1 MDQTALTSLL
11 DQLIADWEDEVV
23 EFKRGK
29 DSYSASDLGKY
40 LSALANEAN
49 LRGKDRAWI
58 VFGVDNKTRQVVG
71 TTYKESSE
79 HLQATKK
86 QVLDGTSSITF
97 RDIHELLHPDG
108 RVILFEVP
116 AAPRG
121 MPITWSG
128 HAYGRAG
135 ESLIALPQ
143 DKLDE
148 IRNQTIATDW
158 TAQVVEGAT
167 IDDLDLV
174 ALATARDRFIE
185 KHAPRITPA
194 EVAGWN
200 DITFLDRAK
209 VTQNGAI
216 TRTALLLL
224 GKKEATWRLS
234 PHPSEITWSLRGE
247 EQAYEHFYPPFL
259 LASSAVYARIR
270 NVQIRILPQDQ
281 LLAHE
286 VSKYDQRVVLE
297 ALHNC
302 IAHQDYRGNGRI
314 VVTEYPD
321 RLTFESEGG
330 FVDGVPTDYAT
341 GVRSTPRRYRN
352 NWLVQAMAELN
363 MIDQMGYGIQR
374 IYEAQRR
381 RFFPLPDFDVS
392 DPTAVR
398 LTIHGRVVDPA
409 YSRLLMQQTDLDLE
423 DVVNLDRVQKK
434 LQITD
439 DALRR
444 LRRQGLIEGRK
455 PNIFVSGKIA
465 AATATK
471 AEYIK
476 QRSFNDAHYEE
487 MVLSFLSKFG
497 TASRKDIDS
506 LLDDKLGE
514 ALSPKQRH
522 DKIGNLLSG
531 LRKKDIIFNDGPRSA
546 PQWKLR
552 TNAEHSTNES
562 TKPRKNFTKEGGLK

>member
-1 MDQTALTSLL
+1 MDQTSLTSLL
-11 DQLIADWEDEVV
+11 DQLIAHWEDEVV

-58 VFGVDNKTRQVVG
+58 VFGIDNNTRKVVG
-71 TTYKESSE
+71 TTYKPSPDQ
-79 HLQATKK
+79 LQATKK
-86 QVLDGTSSITF
+86 QVLDGTGSITF
-97 RDIHELLHPDG
+97 REIHELLNPDG

-128 HAYGRAG
+128 HSYGRAG
-135 ESLIALPQ
+135 ESLVALPQ

-158 TAQVVEGAT
+158 TAQVVAGAT
-167 IDDLDLV
+167 IDDLDPV
-174 ALATARDRFIE
+174 AVATARERFVE

-200 DITFLDRAK
+200 DSTFLDRAK

-224 GKKEATWRLS
+224 GKKESAWQLS
-234 PHPSEITWSLRGE
+234 PHPAEITWSLRGE
-247 EQAYEHFYPPFL
+247 EQAYEHFYTPFL

-286 VSKYDQRVVLE
+286 VSKYDQSVVLE

-302 IAHQDYRGNGRI
+302 IAHQDYSRNGRI
-314 VVTEYPD
+314 VVTEYLD

-330 FVDGVPTDYAT
+330 FVDGNPTDYAT
-341 GVRSTPRRYRN
+341 GVCSTPRRYRN

-381 RFFPLPDFDVS
+381 RFFPLPDYDVTGL
-392 DPTAVR
+392 TAVR

-409 YSRLLMQQTDLDLE
+409 YSRLLMQQSDLDLV

-434 LQITD
+434 LLITD
-439 DALRR
+439 DAIRHLRR
-444 LRRQGLIEGRK
+444 RNLIEGRK
-455 PNIFVSGKIA
+455 PNFHVSAKVA
-465 AATATK
+465 AATATMADYVRTRAQDDEFYAK
-471 AEYIK
+471 
-476 QRSFNDAHYEE
+476 
-487 MVLSFLSKFG
+487 
-497 TASRKDIDS
+497 
-506 LLDDKLGE
+506 LLTDYLAGAGHATRREVDQLLVDKLSE
-514 ALSPKQRH
+514 ALTPEQRTK
-522 DKIGNLLSG
+522 KIANLLTK
-531 LRKKDIIFNDGPRSA
+531 LRRQGVIVNSGPRAA
-546 PQWKLR
+546 PQWMLAER
-552 TNAEHSTNES
+552 NA
-562 TKPRKNFTKEGGLK
+562 R

>member
-29 DSYSASDLGKY
+29 DSYSSSDLGKY

-58 VFGVDNKTRQVVG
+58 VFGVDDKTRKVVG
-71 TTYKESSE
+71 TTYKQVPDQ
-79 HLQATKK
+79 LQATKK
-86 QVLDGTSSITF
+86 QVLDGTGSITF
-97 RDIHELLHPDG
+97 RHIHELLHPAG
-108 RVILFEVP
+108 RAILFEVP

-135 ESLIALPQ
+135 ESLVALPQ

-158 TAQVVEGAT
+158 TAQVATGAT
-167 IDDLDLV
+167 IDDLDPV
-174 ALATARDRFIE
+174 AIATARERFAQ
-185 KHAPRITPA
+185 KHAPRITPS
-194 EVAGWN
+194 EVAAWS
-200 DITFLDRAK
+200 DSTFLDRAK

-224 GKKEATWRLS
+224 GKKESAWRLS
-234 PHPSEITWSLRGE
+234 PHPAEITWSLRGE

-270 NVQIRILPQDQ
+270 NVQIRMLPQDQ

-286 VSKYDQRVVLE
+286 VSKYDQGVVLE

-302 IAHQDYRGNGRI
+302 IAHQDYARNGRI
-314 VVTEYPD
+314 VVTEYLD
-321 RLTFESEGG
+321 RLTFENEGG
-330 FVDGVPTDYAT
+330 FVDGDPTDYAT
-341 GVRSTPRRYRN
+341 GARSTPRRYRN

-381 RFFPLPDFDVS
+381 RFFPLPDYDVS

-409 YSRLLMQQTDLDLE
+409 YSRLLMQQTDLNLV

-434 LQITD
+434 LPITD
-439 DALRR
+439 DAVRHLRR
-444 LRRQGLIEGRK
+444 RELIEGRK
-455 PNIFVSGKIA
+455 PNFHVSARVA
-465 AATATK
+465 AATATMADYVRTRGQDDEFYAK
-471 AEYIK
+471 LLTDYLAGAGSATRREVD
-476 QRSFNDAHYEE
+476 Q
-487 MVLSFLSKFG
+487 L
-497 TASRKDIDS
+497 
-506 LLDDKLGE
+506 LLDKLSD
-514 ALSPKQRH
+514 ALTPEQRTK
-522 DKIGNLLSG
+522 KIGNLLTK
-531 LRKKDIIFNDGPRSA
+531 LRRQGVIVNAGPRA
-546 PQWKLR
+546 TPQWML
-552 TNAEHSTNES
+552 AE
-562 TKPRKNFTKEGGLK
+562 RKSQ

>member
-1 MDQTALTSLL
+1 MDQSTLASLL
-11 DQLIADWEDEVV
+11 DQLIAHWEDEVV

-29 DSYSASDLGKY
+29 DSYSSSDLGKY

-58 VFGVDNKTRQVVG
+58 VFGVDNATRKVVG
-71 TTYKESSE
+71 TTYKQNPDQ
-79 HLQATKK
+79 LQATKK
-86 QVLDGTSSITF
+86 QILDGTGSITF
-97 RDIHELLHPDG
+97 RDIHELVHPDG

-128 HAYGRAG
+128 HPYGRAG
-135 ESLIALPQ
+135 ESLVALPQ

-158 TAQVVEGAT
+158 SAQVVAGAT
-167 IDDLDLV
+167 IDDLDPV
-174 ALATARDRFIE
+174 AIATARERFAE
-185 KHAPRITPA
+185 KHTPRITPA
-194 EVAGWN
+194 EVAGWS
-200 DITFLDRAK
+200 DSTFLDRAK

-224 GKKEATWRLS
+224 GKKESAWRLS
-234 PHPSEITWSLRGE
+234 PHPAEITWSLRGE
-247 EQAYEHFYPPFL
+247 EQAYEHFYSPFL

-286 VSKYDQRVVLE
+286 VSKYDQSVVLE

-302 IAHQDYRGNGRI
+302 IAHQDYGRNGRI
-314 VVTEYPD
+314 VVTEYLD

-330 FVDGVPTDYAT
+330 FVDGDPTDYAT
-341 GVRSTPRRYRN
+341 GARSTPRRYRN

-381 RFFPLPDFDVS
+381 RFFPLPDYDLS
-392 DPTAVR
+392 DPNAVK

-409 YSRLLMQQTDLDLE
+409 YSRLLMQHTDLDLV

-434 LQITD
+434 LPITED
-439 DALRR
+439 SIQRLRRRGLIDGRKPNFRVSAKVAAATATMADYVRTRPQDDEFYAKLLTDYLERAGQASRREVDQLLLDKLSDALS
-444 LRRQGLIEGRK
+444 LDQKVGKISNLLTKFKRQGLIENVGSKRASK
-455 PNIFVSGKIA
+455 WKL
-465 AATATK
+465 
-471 AEYIK
+471 AE
-476 QRSFNDAHYEE
+476 
-487 MVLSFLSKFG
+487 
-497 TASRKDIDS
+497 
-506 LLDDKLGE
+506 
-514 ALSPKQRH
+514 
-522 DKIGNLLSG
+522 
-531 LRKKDIIFNDGPRSA
+531 KKDG
-546 PQWKLR
+546 
-552 TNAEHSTNES
+552 
-562 TKPRKNFTKEGGLK
+562 

>member
-1 MDQTALTSLL
+1 MDQSVLTSLL
-11 DQLIADWEDEVV
+11 DQLIAHWEDEVV

-58 VFGVDNKTRQVVG
+58 VFGIDNDTRKVVG
-71 TTYKESSE
+71 TTYKGNPDQ
-79 HLQATKK
+79 LQATKK
-86 QVLDGTSSITF
+86 QILDGTGSITF
-97 RDIHELLHPDG
+97 REIHELLHPDG

-128 HAYGRAG
+128 HPYGRAG

-158 TAQVVEGAT
+158 TAQVVAEAT
-167 IDDLDLV
+167 LDDLDPV
-174 ALATARDRFIE
+174 AVATARERFVE

-200 DITFLDRAK
+200 DSTFLDRAK

-224 GKKEATWRLS
+224 GKKESAWRLS
-234 PHPSEITWSLRGE
+234 PHPAEITWSLRGE

-286 VSKYDQRVVLE
+286 VSKYDQSVVLE

-302 IAHQDYRGNGRI
+302 IAHQDYSRNGRI
-314 VVTEYPD
+314 VVTEFLD

-330 FVDGVPTDYAT
+330 FVDGDPTDYAT

-381 RFFPLPDFDVS
+381 RFFPLPDYDVS

-409 YSRLLMQQTDLDLE
+409 YSRLLMQQTDLDLV

-434 LQITD
+434 LPITD
-439 DALRR
+439 DAIRHLRR
-444 LRRQGLIEGRK
+444 RTLIEGRK
-455 PNIFVSGKIA
+455 PNFHVSAKVA
-465 AATATK
+465 AATATMADYVRTRAQDDEFYAK
-471 AEYIK
+471 
-476 QRSFNDAHYEE
+476 
-487 MVLSFLSKFG
+487 
-497 TASRKDIDS
+497 
-506 LLDDKLGE
+506 LLTDYLAGAGHATRREVDQLLVDKLSD
-514 ALSPKQRH
+514 ALTPEQRTK
-522 DKIGNLLSG
+522 KIANLLTK
-531 LRKKDIIFNDGPRSA
+531 LRRRGVIVNSGPRAS
-546 PQWKLR
+546 PQWMLAER
-552 TNAEHSTNES
+552 NA
-562 TKPRKNFTKEGGLK
+562 R

>member
-11 DQLIADWEDEVV
+11 DQLIAHWEDEVV

-58 VFGVDNKTRQVVG
+58 VFGIDNDTRTVVG
-71 TTYKESSE
+71 TTYKDNPEQ
-79 HLQATKK
+79 LQATKK
-86 QVLDGTSSITF
+86 QILDGTGSITF
-97 RDIHELLHPDG
+97 RNIHELLHRDG

-135 ESLIALPQ
+135 ESLVALPQ

-158 TAQVVEGAT
+158 TAQVVAGAT
-167 IDDLDLV
+167 IDDLDPV
-174 ALATARDRFIE
+174 AIATARERFIE

-194 EVAGWN
+194 EVAGWS
-200 DITFLDRAK
+200 DSTFLDRAK

-224 GKKEATWRLS
+224 GKKEAAWRLS
-234 PHPSEITWSLRGE
+234 PHPAEITWSLRGE

-286 VSKYDQRVVLE
+286 VSKYDQSVVLE

-302 IAHQDYRGNGRI
+302 IAHQDYERNGRI
-314 VVTEYPD
+314 VVTEYLD

-330 FVDGVPTDYAT
+330 FVDGEPTDYAT
-341 GVRSTPRRYRN
+341 GARSTPRRYRN
-352 NWLVQAMAELN
+352 SWLVQAMAELN

-381 RFFPLPDFDVS
+381 RFFPLPDYDIS
-392 DPTAVR
+392 DPTSVR

-409 YSRLLMQQTDLDLE
+409 YSRLLMQQTDLDLV

-434 LQITD
+434 LPITE
-439 DALRR
+439 DAIKQLRR
-444 LRRQGLIEGRK
+444 RTLIEGRK
-455 PNIFVSGKIA
+455 PNFHVSAKVA
-465 AATATK
+465 AATATMADYVRTRAQDDEFYAK
-471 AEYIK
+471 
-476 QRSFNDAHYEE
+476 
-487 MVLSFLSKFG
+487 
-497 TASRKDIDS
+497 
-506 LLDDKLGE
+506 LLTDYLAGAGRATRREVDQLLVDKLSD
-514 ALSPKQRH
+514 ALTPEQRTK
-522 DKIGNLLSG
+522 KIGNLLTKLRRQGVIVNSG
-531 LRKKDIIFNDGPRSA
+531 QRAA
-546 PQWKLR
+546 PQWMLAER
-552 TNAEHSTNES
+552 NA
-562 TKPRKNFTKEGGLK
+562 R